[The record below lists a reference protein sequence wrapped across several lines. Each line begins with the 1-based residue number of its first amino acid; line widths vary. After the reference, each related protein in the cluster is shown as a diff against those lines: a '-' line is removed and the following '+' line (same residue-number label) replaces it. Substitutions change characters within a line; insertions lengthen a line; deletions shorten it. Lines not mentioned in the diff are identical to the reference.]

1 MMKKKCCLKNGK
13 WKKMRLKKGKEL
25 EEIRM
30 KLKIKEGNMVGLDNG
45 NIRNFYE
52 LDFKELNWEDKEGE
66 RVLFLLRIFWSV
78 MKDLDNGEDGF
89 DVNSG
94 KLLYVDIKDW
104 DTKDYVSFIKDNL
117 DKVNLNEGN
126 YRMYFND
133 LVGYFIEFINSDS
146 LKKIKKVK
154 NG

>member
-1 MMKKKCCLKNGK
+1 
-13 WKKMRLKKGKEL
+13 
-25 EEIRM
+25 M

-104 DTKDYVSFIKDNL
+104 DTKDYVGFIKDNL

>member
-1 MMKKKCCLKNGK
+1 
-13 WKKMRLKKGKEL
+13 
-25 EEIRM
+25 M